1 MNVKRLEETL
11 VKSEIFLRTPN
22 EKFAVFDA
30 GVCQLGTASSCLA
43 PKPSVASTRVRSL
56 LRLIVEGS
64 CERVRTPFFAD
75 NWFIYRV
82 YACNH
87 HGSSG
92 CLVSDS
98 GL

>member
-43 PKPSVASTRVRSL
+43 RSL
-56 LRLIVEGS
+56 RWLRQGF
-64 CERVRTPFFAD
+64 VRFFD
-75 NWFIYRV
+75 
-82 YACNH
+82 
-87 HGSSG
+87 
-92 CLVSDS
+92 
-98 GL
+98 